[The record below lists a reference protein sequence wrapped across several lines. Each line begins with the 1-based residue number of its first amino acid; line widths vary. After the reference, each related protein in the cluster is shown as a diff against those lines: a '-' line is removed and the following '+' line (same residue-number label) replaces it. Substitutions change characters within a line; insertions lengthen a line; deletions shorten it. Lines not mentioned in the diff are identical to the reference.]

1 VYNVGYFRSKFAINQ
16 ANIDEEILMP
26 EFALLAFVMLLAMGA
41 WWSMVTFPKQ
51 RDFSKR
57 QKLVQTLAQGDE
69 VVTYGGIIGK
79 IVDVN
84 AESGITVVEIA
95 DGVQVRMLN
104 VAIIQAFDAQEV
116 AENAQRGLVKENTT
130 QP

>member
-1 VYNVGYFRSKFAINQ
+1 
-16 ANIDEEILMP
+16 MP

>member
-1 VYNVGYFRSKFAINQ
+1 
-16 ANIDEEILMP
+16 MP

-57 QKLVQTLAQGDE
+57 QKLVSTLAKGDE

-79 IVDVN
+79 IIDVD
-84 AESGITVVEIA
+84 AETGVTLVEIA
-95 DGVQVRMLN
+95 DGVYVRMLN
-104 VAIIQAFDAQEV
+104 VAIIQAFDAKEV
-116 AENAQRGLVKENTT
+116 AENAKKGLAKES
-130 QP
+130 QS